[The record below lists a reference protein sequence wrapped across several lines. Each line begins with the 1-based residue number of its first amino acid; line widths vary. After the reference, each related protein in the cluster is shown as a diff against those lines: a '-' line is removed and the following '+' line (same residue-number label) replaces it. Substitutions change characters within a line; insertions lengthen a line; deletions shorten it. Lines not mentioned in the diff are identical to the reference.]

1 MDAPPSTACTQR
13 LHRDWTFLFLSA
25 VKQVS
30 TPQFLRLPLRSSRA
44 ARRLERRGA
53 SESIPQSLGPAGW
66 RPQAKSGEV
75 NGFSWRT
82 AWNDSVVEFFLE
94 VNRFS
99 WKLYNL
105 GLFFSLFLLIKLYS
119 SRSGRI
125 GGVVEEGGLGFGS
138 ESAPFLGANCSEVT
152 FV

>member
-44 ARRLERRGA
+44 APRLERRGA

-105 GLFFSLFLLIKLYS
+105 GLFFSLFSFNKVVQLEEWEDW
-119 SRSGRI
+119 RGGGGRWVGI
-125 GGVVEEGGLGFGS
+125 WIRI
-138 ESAPFLGANCSEVT
+138 CS
-152 FV
+152 FFRCQLF